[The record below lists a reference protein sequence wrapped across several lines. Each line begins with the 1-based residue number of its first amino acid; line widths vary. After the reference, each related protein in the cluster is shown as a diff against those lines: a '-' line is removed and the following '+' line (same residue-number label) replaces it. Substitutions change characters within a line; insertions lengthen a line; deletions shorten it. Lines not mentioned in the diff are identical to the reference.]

1 MGKSINYGEDKL
13 HYREFILYKF
23 GSAFPEYRIDFKRSA
38 ANVGTSSDAQ
48 CRRDKYYHFL
58 NNAFK
63 LRSE

>member
-48 CRRDKYYHFL
+48 
-58 NNAFK
+58 
-63 LRSE
+63 